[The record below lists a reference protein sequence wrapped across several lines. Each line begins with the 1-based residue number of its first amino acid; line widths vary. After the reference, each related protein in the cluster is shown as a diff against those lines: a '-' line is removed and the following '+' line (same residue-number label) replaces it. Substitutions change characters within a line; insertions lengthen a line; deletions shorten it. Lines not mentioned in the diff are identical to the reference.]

1 MDLRRKFYIQF
12 EGLKEGVHHFD
23 FEVDDAFFTAFEGSL
38 VDRADIHVSLEL
50 EKKSTLMVL
59 DFSISGVVI
68 WQCDRCGDPL
78 DIPMDLQQQL
88 IVKYG
93 SEDEESSEEIAF
105 VPHSAYEMDLAPY
118 IYEYIVLAL
127 PLRNVHPP
135 GSCNPETVA
144 LLDKLNT
151 REDEEIDPRWSKLK
165 DLKTDN

>member
-1 MDLRRKFYIQF
+1 MDWRRNFFIQF

-23 FEVDDAFFTAFEGSL
+23 FEVNDAFFTVFEGSL
-38 VDRADIHVSLEL
+38 IDRADLKVSLKL
-50 EKKSTLMVL
+50 EKKSTMMML
-59 DFSISGVVI
+59 DFSIGGVVI

-78 DIPMDLQQQL
+78 DIPMDLNQQL

-93 SEDEESSEEIAF
+93 SEEDEPTEELAF
-105 VPHSAYEMDLAPY
+105 IPHSAFEIDVAPF

-127 PLRNVHPP
+127 PLRNVHAP
-135 GSCNPETVA
+135 GTCNPESVA

-151 REDEEIDPRWSKLK
+151 REDADIDPRWSKLK